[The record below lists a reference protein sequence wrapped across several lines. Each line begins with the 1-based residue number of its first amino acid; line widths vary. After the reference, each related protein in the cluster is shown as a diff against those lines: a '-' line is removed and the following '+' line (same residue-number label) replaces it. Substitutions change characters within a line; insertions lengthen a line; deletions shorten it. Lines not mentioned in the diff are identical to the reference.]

1 MSSFDDS
8 LRGYGYKTHV
18 RDNFKC
24 RYCGADGT
32 KSFDTWLT
40 LSVDHL
46 LPKGHPDRDNP
57 DYIVTACHF
66 CNTADN
72 QYFSHAAERGLKF
85 DGMTPEQLVAQRLPY
100 VQKVRQDYRDFWEK
114 RVVPPAK

>member
-1 MSSFDDS
+1 MRKFDDS
-8 LRGYGYKTHV
+8 LRGYGLKIYQ

-24 RYCGADGT
+24 RYCGTDGR

-40 LSVDHL
+40 LSCDHL

-57 DYIVTACHF
+57 DYIVTACNF

-72 QYFSHAAERGLKF
+72 HYFEHAKKRGLNF
-85 DGMTPEQLVAQRLPY
+85 DELSPDELVAQRLPY
-100 VQKVRQDYRDFWEK
+100 VQAVRQEYRNFWEK
-114 RVVPPAK
+114 EVNTLER